1 MAKAKTT
8 ARAAKKPA
16 RRKAA
21 KMGGGMSK
29 AATADAYEE
38 ELTPANRKVVRALR
52 VFVKGQAP
60 ELRERMMWGGV
71 AFIGKGN
78 VCFCHALEG
87 YVAFGF
93 FRGSELHDKGG
104 VLEGNGKYV
113 RTAKVAK
120 VSDIKE
126 KEFGRLIKEAIALE
140 G

>member
-1 MAKAKTT
+1 MVKAKAK
-8 ARAAKKPA
+8 ARGGKKPA
-16 RRKAA
+16 KIGAS
-21 KMGGGMSK
+21 MSK
-29 AATADAYEE
+29 AATADEYEK

-78 VCFCHALEG
+78 VCFAHALEG

-93 FRGSELHDKGG
+93 FRGSELPDKEK
-104 VLEGNGKYV
+104 VLQGNGKYV

-120 VSDIKE
+120 PSDIKE
-126 KEFGRLIKEAIALE
+126 KEFGRLIKEAVALE